1 MKSKAYNDFEI
12 WVLFTPFFTLALASL
27 LFALSHSV
35 VFTVTMSISILVC
48 ILSIKQVI
56 DIQLNQK
63 RIRRKVEEEYERV
76 QRELDEQMER
86 MYARHRVEAARQ
98 RYKREKEA
106 QEKYEEWRKAK
117 RESKKETNTETP
129 NPRPKIRVSAYEVL
143 EIQRG
148 ATQEEIKS
156 AYKRM
161 ALKYHPDKNKSPDA
175 EIKMKMV
182 NDARQILLGA

>member
-1 MKSKAYNDFEI
+1 MKSQVDNDFEI
-12 WVLFTPFFTLALASL
+12 WVLFPPPFFALVSI
-27 LFALSHSV
+27 LFALTHSF
-35 VFTVTMSISILVC
+35 VFTITMSISILVC

-56 DIQLNQK
+56 DIRLNRK
-63 RIRRKVEEEYERV
+63 RIRRKVEEERERA
-76 QRELDEQMER
+76 QRELDEQIAR
-86 MYARHRVEAARQ
+86 MYARLRERAFSERVERERVAR
-98 RYKREKEA
+98 
-106 QEKYEEWRKAK
+106 EKYEEWRKAN
-117 RESKKETNTETP
+117 RESKKETP
-129 NPRPKIRVSAYEVL
+129 KPRQKIRVSAYEVL

-175 EIKMKMV
+175 EIKMKMI